1 MSEIKYVSPST
12 LTHYD
17 EKIKDIIDDKVDKI
31 DGKGL
36 SANDLTNE
44 LKTEYDDTVAK
55 AHEHSNIDVLKKF
68 SEDSNGMPLYDNDK
82 FYDGLVA
89 NDLTTTDEGYALDA
103 RQGKVLG
110 DRVSELETPTFTQA
124 TTRANIASG
133 ESTKT
138 ILGKI
143 KKYFADLKSHAF
155 NAPANNLTT
164 TAEGYALDA
173 RQGKT
178 LQDKIGSTDISTI
191 GDGTVTNAI
200 STINS
205 NLENTYIKPESIVLL
220 GVDGILSTTK
230 TNYDTYNN
238 RKISDY
244 DFIIFAAYA
253 VNYAGTPLD
262 FRKTLLLPSAFCT
275 TGQKVHLDIMSN
287 EGQTFSQIV
296 FEIVSD
302 TCISMYK
309 VSGAINCA
317 TVFGFKLYSKS

>member
-110 DRVSELETPTFTQA
+110 DRVSKLETPTFTQA

-164 TAEGYALDA
+164 TTTGYALDA
-173 RQGKT
+173 TQGKA
-178 LQDKIGSTDISTI
+178 LQDKLGSTDISAI

-200 STINS
+200 STLNS
-205 NLENTYIKPESIVLL
+205 NLEYEPV
-220 GVDGILSTTK
+220 GST
-230 TNYDTYNN
+230 D
-238 RKISDY
+238 
-244 DFIIFAAYA
+244 
-253 VNYAGTPLD
+253 VN
-262 FRKTLLLPSAFCT
+262 TLLTPGKYFVMNAINLPQT
-275 TGQKVHLDIMSN
+275 ELDAKHGFLDVIYYN
-287 EGQTFSQIV
+287 
-296 FEIVSD
+296 
-302 TCISMYK
+302 
-309 VSGAINCA
+309 GAIFNPDGQGLYPVIKQIYQSYYTNNCY
-317 TVFGFKLYSKS
+317 TRNKS